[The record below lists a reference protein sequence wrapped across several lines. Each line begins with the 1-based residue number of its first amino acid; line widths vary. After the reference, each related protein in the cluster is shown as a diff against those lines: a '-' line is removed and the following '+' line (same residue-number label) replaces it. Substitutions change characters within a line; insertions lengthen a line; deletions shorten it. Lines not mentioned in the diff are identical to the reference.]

1 MYMYLATVSSKLISF
16 TIFLQVPGGG
26 GGWGQQ
32 DQTVCACRTKTKLET
47 SC

>member
-16 TIFLQVPGGG
+16 TIFLQVPGG
-26 GGWGQQ
+26 WGQQ

>member
-26 GGWGQQ
+26 GWGQQ

>member
-1 MYMYLATVSSKLISF
+1 MYLATVSSKLISF
-16 TIFLQVPGGG
+16 TIFLQVPGG